1 MGIRFRC
8 HQCGHEL
15 HVKDFQGGKR
25 SKCPECDTRFRIP
38 LETGLRSIPL
48 DNSADNSPGNSPG
61 NSQPGGS
68 AASSVSAGT
77 TSAVAIGTLAAE
89 SSVAKPSS
97 GDCEPEVD
105 SQTDVSEEND
115 SVGTASGELPAQP
128 RAILEAPDATW
139 FVRPPAGGQYGP
151 APAEIFCEWL
161 IENRVTRDSLVWR
174 DGWPQWL
181 VAGDVFADYFG
192 PAVPLFIAPATPGPS
207 PDLAA
212 AMAPSGT
219 PEFVAPLSLSDRA
232 LAARKRQRKKNYM
245 IMIGI
250 LAAISIG
257 LVIALVAVLMQN
269 S

>member
-1 MGIRFRC
+1 MGIRFCC

-38 LETGLRSIPL
+38 LETGVRSIPL
-48 DNSADNSPGNSPG
+48 DNTPNNSPDNS
-61 NSQPGGS
+61 QRDGS
-68 AASSVSAGT
+68 AAGSVSTGT
-77 TSAVAIGTLAAE
+77 TSGAAMGTLAAE

-105 SQTDVSEEND
+105 SQTDVSEEID
-115 SVGTASGELPAQP
+115 SVGTASAGEQPAQP

-151 APAEIFCEWL
+151 APGEIFCEWL

-181 VAGDVFADYFG
+181 VAGDVFVDYFG
-192 PAVPLFIAPATPGPS
+192 PAVPLFLAPATPSPS

-219 PEFVAPLSLSDRA
+219 LEFVAPLSLSDRA